1 MDSLFQGC
9 YNEECNQTP
18 AQGQPMELNL
28 YALKT
33 FREVVDQRS
42 FSKTAAKLYLSQPA
56 VSLQIQ
62 ALENYFQVPLL
73 VREKGR
79 IKLTQEGRTVY
90 DYAGKLEKLKAE
102 FLQSMD
108 RHADRIMAT
117 LRLGTCFIAGEY
129 LFPDILKSLQTEYPD
144 TRVALSVLKCEKIF
158 QGLLDGILDL
168 GITGVKPQSKALQIR
183 EIGRAPLVLFQSPNN
198 ALEPGPVSIRD
209 LMDTPVVL
217 REEGAGIHK
226 EFSDFLKSHSLTLK
240 NFRHVCLLESNQA
253 IKSMVRAGMGFS
265 LMPEFMVR
273 QELQSNEVIPI
284 ELKEG
289 GLKQGFYMV
298 YRQQESLP
306 ELMNRLIE
314 YIALEIFKII
324 SPAEQKTPP
333 AQKDQ

>member
-1 MDSLFQGC
+1 
-9 YNEECNQTP
+9 
-18 AQGQPMELNL
+18 MELNL

-33 FREVVDQRS
+33 FREVVDQKS

-90 DYAGKLEKLKAE
+90 EYAGKLEELKAE
-102 FLQSMD
+102 LLQSMD

-168 GITGVKPQSKALQIR
+168 GITGVKPQSKALQVR

-209 LMDTPVVL
+209 LMNTPVVL

-226 EFSDFLKSHSLTLK
+226 EFSDFLKSHRLTLK
-240 NFRHVCLLESNQA
+240 DFRHVCLSESNQA
-253 IKSMVRAGMGFS
+253 IKSMVMAGMGFS

-273 QELQSNEVIPI
+273 QELQSNEVTPI

-314 YIALEIFKII
+314 YMALEIFKII

-333 AQKDQ
+333 AQKDQLSLH